1 MTDGEVRYW
10 HSREKQAFQNGATEM
25 LESVRASL
33 HDYPNAGGD
42 IVVMREVERI
52 VKEAVRVAI
61 EKERS

>member
-10 HSREKQAFQNGATEM
+10 HSREKQAFQSGATAM
-25 LESVRASL
+25 LESIRAFL
-33 HDYPNAGGD
+33 RDYPNADGD
-42 IVVMREVERI
+42 IEVMREVERI